1 MAGLILYSGSL
12 AQVPRQGGLTWL
24 HLQFL
29 LGLRRLGWDVLF
41 LDRLEPEMCVD
52 AAGRPATAEESENLR
67 YFMKVMNEYGLTE
80 SRLGTLARPGSD
92 IGDRP
97 AGATG
102 KMAHA
107 ATGRSAH
114 PPAFSLNYNR
124 GERVFGLPRERV
136 LERAAEA
143 DLLLNVMGYLNDEEI
158 LGRVRRRV
166 FIDIDPGFG
175 QMWRDLGLHDAF
187 RGHNE
192 FVTLG
197 QNIGRPDCAIP
208 TCGLKWI
215 TMPQPV
221 VLEQWPEAPSPLT
234 LSPKGRGSLDAERPE
249 GGEKGVRYPLPER
262 PKGCFAQKVP
272 DSFFAA
278 AQKVPDP
285 FFADGAFTSIGAW
298 RGPNGPIEYKG
309 RTYGLRVHEFRKF
322 VGLPSLCPGSRFEM
336 ALDIHPGDAKDIAM
350 LREQGWSLVDPK
362 VVCGGPAEYRDYIAH
377 SKAEFMIPKQM
388 YVDTNSGLLSDR
400 SVYYLASG
408 RPVLARDTGIRD
420 LYPTGE
426 GLLTFST
433 LEEAAA
439 GVEAINRDY
448 AQHAK
453 AAREIAVEYF
463 DSDKVLSRLLDDL
476 GVG

>member
-1 MAGLILYSGSL
+1 MRGLILYSGAL
-12 AQVPRQGGLTWL
+12 AQVPKQGGLTWL

-41 LDRLEPEMCVD
+41 LDRLEPETCVD
-52 AAGRPATAEESENLR
+52 AAGQPATAEESENLH
-67 YFMKVMNEYGLTE
+67 YFLTVMREFGLDE
-80 SRLGTLARPGSD
+80 SRLGLRP
-92 IGDRP
+92 DRCELSL
-97 AGATG
+97 GTESQATG
-102 KMAHA
+102 Y
-107 ATGRSAH
+107 
-114 PPAFSLNYNR
+114 SLNYNR
-124 GERVFGLPRERV
+124 GERVFGLSRERV

-158 LGRVRRRV
+158 LGRVRRRA

-175 QMWRDLGLHDAF
+175 QMWRDLGLHDPF
-187 RGHNE
+187 RGHDQ

-197 QNIGRPDCAIP
+197 QNIGQPDCAIP

-221 VLEQWPEAPSPLT
+221 VLEQWPEAPSMLP
-234 LSPKGRGSLDAERPE
+234 LSPQ
-249 GGEKGVRYPLPER
+249 GGEKGVGYLLSER
-262 PKGCFAQKVP
+262 PEGCLAQT
-272 DSFFAA
+272 
-278 AQKVPDP
+278 VPDP
-285 FFADGAFTSIGAW
+285 FFAADPTFGAFTSIGAW
-298 RGPNGPIEYKG
+298 RGPNAPIEYKG
-309 RTYGLRVHEFRKF
+309 RTYGLRVHEFRNF

-362 VVCGGPAEYRDYIAH
+362 VVVGGPAEYRAYIAG
-377 SKAEFMIPKQM
+377 SKAEFMVPKQM

-448 AQHAK
+448 ARHAK
-453 AAREIAVEYF
+453 AARQIAVEYF